1 MAERLNVDICV
12 IGAGAAGLVVAAG
25 ASQMGAS
32 VVLIEKGLMGGDCL
46 NYGCVPSK
54 ALLAA
59 GRMAALAGRAPRF
72 GVTLGEPVI
81 DFARVQEHVGEVV
94 AAIAPNDS
102 VERFTGLGVRVIQD
116 DAAFTGPGAVQAGD
130 TTVHARRFVIATGS
144 RPAVPPVAGLDGV
157 PYFTNET
164 IFTGPERPD
173 HLVILGGGPIGMEL
187 AQAHRDLGCHVTV
200 VEMAAPLGR
209 EDPELV
215 DILLTRLRGN
225 GIEIVVGAKAVEAAV
240 HADGIALT
248 VEQAGQRRS
257 IVGSHLLVAGGRS
270 AVVDGLN
277 LEVAG
282 VAYTRA
288 GVQVDRRLRTTNRK
302 IFAIGD
308 VTGAQQF
315 THVASYHAGIVLRN
329 ILFRLPARVN
339 DGAIPRVTYTDPE
352 LAHVGM
358 TEAEARAVS
367 ARIGVLRWPFAEN
380 DRAQTERET
389 DGLIKVVVGK
399 RGRILGASI
408 LGAHAGDLIHPW
420 VLAITAKLKVSA
432 MAGAIVPYP
441 TRTEVSKRA
450 AGSYYQPALTGA
462 RTKRIVRFLSR
473 FG

>member
-1 MAERLNVDICV
+1 MTESLNVDICV

-46 NYGCVPSK
+46 NHGCVPSK

-59 GRMAALAGRAPRF
+59 GRMAALAGRAPSF
-72 GVTLGEPVI
+72 GVTLGDPAI
-81 DFARVQEHVGEVV
+81 DFARVQEHVSEVV

-116 DAAFTGPGAVQAGD
+116 DGAFTGPDAVRAGD
-130 TTVHARRFVIATGS
+130 ETIRARRFVIATGS
-144 RPAVPPVAGLDGV
+144 RPAAPPVAGLDGIA
-157 PYFTNET
+157 FLTNET
-164 IFTGPERPD
+164 IFANPVRPD
-173 HLVILGGGPIGMEL
+173 HLVILGGGPIGMEM
-187 AQAHRDLGCHVTV
+187 AQAHRDLGCAVTV

-215 DILLTRLRGN
+215 DILVTRLRGN
-225 GIEIVVGAKAVEAAV
+225 GIEIAAGAEVVEAAA
-240 HADGIALT
+240 HEDGIALT
-248 VEQAGQRRS
+248 VEQAGQRRT
-257 IVGSHLLVAGGRS
+257 IVGSHLLVAGGRA

-277 LEVAG
+277 LEAAN

-302 IFAIGD
+302 VFAIGD

-315 THVASYHAGIVLRN
+315 THVASYHAGIALRN

-339 DGAIPRVTYTDPE
+339 ESAIPRVTYTDPE

-358 TEAEARAVS
+358 TEAEARAAVG
-367 ARIGVLRWPFAEN
+367 RIGVLRFPFAEN
-380 DRAQTERET
+380 DRAQAERDS

-420 VLAITAKLKVSA
+420 VLALTAKLKLSA
-432 MAGAIVPYP
+432 IAGAIVPYP

-450 AGSYYQPALTGA
+450 AGSFYQPALTSA

>member
-12 IGAGAAGLVVAAG
+12 IGGGSAGLVVAAG

-59 GRMAALAGRAPRF
+59 GRMAALAARAPRF
-72 GVTLGEPVI
+72 GITLGEPAI
-81 DFARVQEHVGEVV
+81 DFAAVQERVSGVV
-94 AAIAPNDS
+94 AAIAPADS
-102 VERFTGLGVRVIQD
+102 VERFRGLGVHVIQD
-116 DAAFTGPGAVQAGD
+116 EAAFTGPDAVRAGETD
-130 TTVHARRFVIATGS
+130 IRARRFVIATGS

-157 PYFTNET
+157 RFFTNET
-164 IFTGPERPD
+164 IFANTERPD
-173 HLVILGGGPIGMEL
+173 HLVILGGGPIGMEM
-187 AQAHRDLGCHVTV
+187 AQAHRDLGCAVTV
-200 VEMAAPLGR
+200 IEMDAPLGR
-209 EDPELV
+209 EDPEVV
-215 DILLTRLRGN
+215 DILLTQLRGR
-225 GIEIVVGAKAVEAAV
+225 GITVAAGAKAVEAAV
-240 HADGIALT
+240 HGGGIALT
-248 VEQAGQRRS
+248 VEEAGQRRT
-257 IVGSHLLVAGGRS
+257 IVGSYLLVASGRAA
-270 AVVDGLN
+270 AVAGLN
-277 LEVAG
+277 LEAANVAYSAAG
-282 VAYTRA
+282 VR
-288 GVQVDRRLRTTNRK
+288 VDRRLRTTNRK

-339 DGAIPRVTYTDPE
+339 ENAIPRVTYTDPE

-358 TEAEARAVS
+358 TEAEARAAVG
-367 ARIGVLRWPFAEN
+367 RIGVLRWPLAEN
-380 DRAQTERET
+380 DRAQTEGDT
-389 DGLIKVVVGK
+389 GGLVKIIVGK

-420 VLAITAKLKVSA
+420 VLAISAKLKLGT

-441 TRTEVSKRA
+441 TRSEISKRA
-450 AGSYYQPALTGA
+450 AGSYYQPALTSA
-462 RTKRIVRFLSR
+462 RTKRIVRFLAR

>member
-1 MAERLNVDICV
+1 M
-12 IGAGAAGLVVAAG
+12 
-25 ASQMGAS
+25 
-32 VVLIEKGLMGGDCL
+32 
-46 NYGCVPSK
+46 
-54 ALLAA
+54 
-59 GRMAALAGRAPRF
+59 
-72 GVTLGEPVI
+72 
-81 DFARVQEHVGEVV
+81 
-94 AAIAPNDS
+94 
-102 VERFTGLGVRVIQD
+102 
-116 DAAFTGPGAVQAGD
+116 
-130 TTVHARRFVIATGS
+130 
-144 RPAVPPVAGLDGV
+144 
-157 PYFTNET
+157 
-164 IFTGPERPD
+164 
-173 HLVILGGGPIGMEL
+173 
-187 AQAHRDLGCHVTV
+187 
-200 VEMAAPLGR
+200 
-209 EDPELV
+209 
-215 DILLTRLRGN
+215 
-225 GIEIVVGAKAVEAAV
+225 
-240 HADGIALT
+240 
-248 VEQAGQRRS
+248 
-257 IVGSHLLVAGGRS
+257 
-270 AVVDGLN
+270 
-277 LEVAG
+277 
-282 VAYTRA
+282 
-288 GVQVDRRLRTTNRK
+288 
-302 IFAIGD
+302 
-308 VTGAQQF
+308 TGAQQF